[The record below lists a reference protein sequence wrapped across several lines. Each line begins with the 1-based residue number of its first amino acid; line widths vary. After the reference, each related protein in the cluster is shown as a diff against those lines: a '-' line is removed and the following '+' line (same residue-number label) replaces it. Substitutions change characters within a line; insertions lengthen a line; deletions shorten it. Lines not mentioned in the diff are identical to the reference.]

1 MKYNSIINLFSI
13 FRYRSR
19 SPAYH
24 SNSNYRG
31 NSDYRDDYRD
41 DRRDDYRGG
50 RDSHRDSHRRDYDHD
65 GRDRGRGRGRGR
77 GNCKNFLE
85 LFKDIPDNDI
95 PLLMIRIEETSKN
108 EFGRVWTSLDE
119 F

>member
-77 GNCKNFLE
+77 GNCKKFPGKKLKI
-85 LFKDIPDNDI
+85 LLPKFYVIFFKK
-95 PLLMIRIEETSKN
+95 R
-108 EFGRVWTSLDE
+108 F
-119 F
+119 

>member
-1 MKYNSIINLFSI
+1 MKYNSIINLFSN

-77 GNCKNFLE
+77 GNCKKFPGKK
-85 LFKDIPDNDI
+85 F
-95 PLLMIRIEETSKN
+95 IEEIGYKHYPTDEMELTRYWDKN
-108 EFGRVWTSLDE
+108 FVLQSYKS
-119 F
+119 